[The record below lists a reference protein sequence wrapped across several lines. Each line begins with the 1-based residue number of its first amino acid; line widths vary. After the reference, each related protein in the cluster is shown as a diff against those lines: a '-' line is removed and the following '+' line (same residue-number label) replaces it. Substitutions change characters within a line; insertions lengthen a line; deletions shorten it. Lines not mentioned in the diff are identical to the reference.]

1 MLRPPRLLLCGADE
15 GKEKVPER
23 LFSKAEDNP
32 AVVKLPRGITF
43 LSARTSID
51 SVTIVEP
58 PGSKTTSAS

>member
-1 MLRPPRLLLCGADE
+1 M
-15 GKEKVPER
+15 EKSLP
-23 LFSKAEDNP
+23 SAEDNP